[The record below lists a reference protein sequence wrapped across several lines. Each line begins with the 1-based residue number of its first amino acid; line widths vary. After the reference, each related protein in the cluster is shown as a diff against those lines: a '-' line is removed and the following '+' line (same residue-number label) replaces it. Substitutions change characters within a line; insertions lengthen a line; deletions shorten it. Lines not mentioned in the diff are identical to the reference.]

1 MAKSCAECGLP
12 IDFGGDFYTVRH
24 GSNFKMG
31 EERIFCSRD
40 CLVKS
45 LVEEHAKKA
54 TAEIDSLSLYHLPCK
69 GTKPTFDDL
78 PSSDN
83 SVGDIWKVSDTGAT
97 YVWTTTGWFVLSDPE
112 VTQPKTPHE
121 LIALIQNA
129 IADVRAET
137 RGLFD
142 PLKDRFSIQ
151 VTESFAPLLDKNMC
165 GMCTARDWLSREYG
179 NVIISKTEDTSEFIV
194 KVGTFVKEWMMDF
207 VSMRKSFDNGSLKRC
222 ANANA
227 MLKNMAKEGANDGS
241 K

>member
-12 IDFGGDFYTVRH
+12 IDLGGDFYTLRH

-31 EERIFCSRD
+31 EERIFCSRA

-45 LVEEHAKKA
+45 LGEEQAKKA

-83 SVGDIWKVSDTGAT
+83 SVGDIWKVSDTGVT
-97 YVWTTTGWFVLSDPE
+97 YVWTTTGWGVWSDPE

-129 IADVRAET
+129 IADIQERT
-137 RGLFD
+137 RGVFD
-142 PLKDRFSIQ
+142 PLTDRFSIQ
-151 VTESFAPLLDKNMC
+151 VTESFAPLLDK
-165 GMCTARDWLSREYG
+165 GMFGMETARDWLSREYR
-179 NVIISKTEDTSEFIV
+179 NVTISTTEDTSEFIV
-194 KVGTFVKEWMMDF
+194 KVGAFLKAWMRDV
-207 VSMRKSFDNGSLKRC
+207 VSMRKFLD
-222 ANANA
+222 
-227 MLKNMAKEGANDGS
+227 
-241 K
+241 